1 MATANKWSK
10 IAALFHIRTHLQDC
24 AHGCGNYN
32 PLEEMFKAFLSRY
45 ELSIREASTRLTNL
59 WRDTKLSLTDQATDV
74 KRLVKAAYADLPW
87 AHQEEM
93 MLDLFCSS
101 LNHTYLNRYLLAI
114 NPQSPQR
121 QWKQEVNTFKS
132 NRPLTSE
139 LIFDS

>member
-1 MATANKWSK
+1 
-10 IAALFHIRTHLQDC
+10 
-24 AHGCGNYN
+24 
-32 PLEEMFKAFLSRY
+32 MFKALHSRY
-45 ELSIREASTRLTNL
+45 ELTIREASAQLTNL
-59 WRDTKLSLTDQATDV
+59 WRNTKLSLTDQATDV

-101 LNHTYLNRYLLAI
+101 LNPTYLNRYLLAI

-132 NRPLTSE
+132 NRALTSE
-139 LIFDS
+139 LIFDN